1 VILRLSVLARDM
13 RRRLKK
19 EGELK
24 LVPTMDVLQSLKS
37 SASAPSLGSFHKFLE
52 AARKKTV
59 VELRWP
65 LVILCAYLLLYVPNS
80 WLSPAQTNAVLIFYL
95 ITNATL
101 YLIADD
107 FFDSVYFYGPLLF
120 FDSVFLV
127 VALLISR
134 GATADFYVACF
145 FTFLLSCVC
154 KDSRGLLLMTLLAP
168 VLYAYVILSSTTPQ
182 DASIHMR
189 LPVPLAVAIFYG
201 YFAQIERIKQR
212 AKEKENQAKQQ
223 QGGTEE
229 SKRQQDRL
237 RSLHELSVEVTATI
251 DSGKTFDVLL
261 EKALPLLPCAA
272 ALIRLKD
279 RETGLLVTAAC
290 KGMEVA
296 EIETSTHF
304 LGLIDEITGSRS
316 PFTSRNVFT
325 DPRIKNLELF
335 RQEGL
340 VSMVGLPLLT
350 HNECL
355 GSLVFLKREENDFDE
370 EELEFLTN
378 LAGQMATAIHHSQL
392 CGQIQRQQ
400 DELRQANKVKDEFLG
415 VIYHELKT
423 PLNVISGYS
432 NMLSEG
438 SLGEITPIQEKAL
451 QTVARQSKELHS
463 LIDSVLRVNSMDAEM
478 LQSEFQQVN
487 FWEFLCELRAFYDC
501 PLEKDVKLVW
511 AFRGDLPAF
520 CSDRRKL
527 KHILENL
534 INNAIKF
541 TEHGSVTISARYLTS
556 KKVMEFKVSDTGVG
570 IPEEVLPKIFER
582 FRQLNTAESR
592 IGAAVGL
599 GLYIAKRYADVLGG
613 TIEVESKLGQGSTFT
628 FRVPNQLTGLSSEH
642 EQLSF
647 PIARQSS
654 RSNAA

>member
-1 VILRLSVLARDM
+1 VGAFSKA
-13 RRRLKK
+13 
-19 EGELK
+19 GELK
-24 LVPTMDVLQSLKS
+24 LIPAMDVLQSLKS
-37 SASAPSLGSFHKFLE
+37 SASAPSLGSFRKFRD

-65 LVILCAYLLLYVPNS
+65 LVILCAYLLLYAPNS
-80 WLSPAQTNAVLIFYL
+80 WLAPAQTNAVLIFYL

-127 VALLISR
+127 VALVISG

-168 VLYAYVILSSTTPQ
+168 VLYAYVILNSTTTH
-182 DASIHMR
+182 DASIHLR

-212 AKEKENQAKQQ
+212 AKDKEDQANQQ
-223 QGGTEE
+223 QAGAVE
-229 SKRQQDRL
+229 SKRQHERL
-237 RSLHELSVEVTATI
+237 RALYELSVAVTSTV
-251 DSGKTFDVLL
+251 DLGKMSHVFL
-261 EKALPLLPCAA
+261 EKAILLLPYAA
-272 ALIRLKD
+272 AMLRLKD

-290 KGMEVA
+290 KGIAVA
-296 EIETSTHF
+296 EVETSTHF

-316 PFTSRNVFT
+316 PFISRNVFT

-335 RQEGL
+335 RQEGW
-340 VSMVGLPLLT
+340 VSLIGLPVLADG
-350 HNECL
+350 ESL
-355 GSLVFLKREENDFDE
+355 GTLVFLQREEEDFGE
-370 EELEFLTN
+370 EEIEFLST
-378 LAGQMATAIHHSQL
+378 LAAQLAIAIHHSQL
-392 CGQIQRQQ
+392 SGRIQQQQ
-400 DELRQANKVKDEFLG
+400 DELGQANKVKDEFLG
-415 VIYHELKT
+415 AIYHELKT

-438 SLGEITPIQEKAL
+438 TLGEITPIQEKAL
-451 QTVARQSKELHS
+451 QTVSRQSKELHS
-463 LIDSVLRVNSMDAEM
+463 LIDSVLRVNNMDAEM

-487 FWEFLCELRAFYDC
+487 FWEFLCELRASYDYR
-501 PLEKDVKLVW
+501 LEKDVKLVW
-511 AFRGDLPAF
+511 AFRADLPAF

-541 TEHGSVTISARYLTS
+541 TERGSVTISARYLTS
-556 KKVMEFKVSDTGVG
+556 KKVMEFKVSDTGAG
-570 IPEEVLPKIFER
+570 IAEELLPQIFER
-582 FRQLNTAESR
+582 FRQLNTTESR

-599 GLYIAKRYADVLGG
+599 GLYIAKQYADLLGG
-613 TIEVESKLGQGSTFT
+613 TIYVESKLGQGSTFT
-628 FRVPNQLTGLSSEH
+628 VRIPNQLTGLSSEH

-654 RSNAA
+654 RNNAA

>member
-1 VILRLSVLARDM
+1 V
-13 RRRLKK
+13 
-19 EGELK
+19 K
-24 LVPTMDVLQSLKS
+24 LIPTMDVLQSLKS
-37 SASAPSLGSFHKFLE
+37 SASAPSLGSFYKFLE

-65 LVILCAYLLLYVPNS
+65 LVILCAYLLLYAPNS
-80 WLSPAQTNAVLIFYL
+80 WLAPAQTNAVLIFYL

-127 VALLISR
+127 VALIISG

-168 VLYAYVILSSTTPQ
+168 VLYAYVILNSTATHDP
-182 DASIHMR
+182 SIHLR

-201 YFAQIERIKQR
+201 YFAQIERIKQQ
-212 AKEKENQAKQQ
+212 AKEKKDQAKQQ
-223 QGGTEE
+223 QAGTEE
-229 SKRQQDRL
+229 SKRQHDRL
-237 RSLHELSVEVTATI
+237 RALYELSVAVTSTVE
-251 DSGKTFDVLL
+251 SGKPFDVFL
-261 EKALPLLPCAA
+261 EKALLIPYAA
-272 ALIRLKD
+272 AVLRLKD

-290 KGMEVA
+290 KGMAAAEV
-296 EIETSTHF
+296 ETSTHF
-304 LGLIDEITGSRS
+304 LGLIDEITRSRS
-316 PFTSRNVFT
+316 AFTSRNVFT
-325 DPRIKNLELF
+325 DHRIKNLELF
-335 RQEGL
+335 RQQGL
-340 VSMVGLPLLT
+340 VSLVGLPIVADG
-350 HNECL
+350 ESL
-355 GSLVFLKREENDFDE
+355 GSLVFLKREEDDCGE
-370 EELEFLTN
+370 KELEFLST
-378 LAGQMATAIHHSQL
+378 LAAQMAIAIHDSQL
-392 CGQIQRQQ
+392 SGQIQQQQ

-438 SLGEITPIQEKAL
+438 TLGEITPIQEKAL
-451 QTVARQSKELHS
+451 QTVSRQSKELHS

-487 FWEFLCELRAFYDC
+487 FWEFLCELRVFYDY

-511 AFRGDLPAF
+511 AFRADLPAF

-541 TEHGSVTISARYLTS
+541 TERGSVTISARYLTS

-570 IPEEVLPKIFER
+570 IPEELLPKIFER
-582 FRQLNTAESR
+582 FCQLNTAESR

-599 GLYIAKRYADVLGG
+599 GLYIAKQYADSLGG
-613 TIEVESKLGQGSTFT
+613 TIYVESKLGQGSTFT
-628 FRVPNQLTGLSSEH
+628 LRVPNQLAGLSSEH

-654 RSNAA
+654 QNNGA